1 MATLLD
7 PLAVRRI
14 SATPTPEPSI
24 RRAVVP
30 KIAKLV
36 DISLCIGCKACEVA
50 CKQWND
56 LGVDDTHNFGSIQ
69 SHPSLTPNTW
79 DLMVF
84 NEVEINGSL
93 QWLIRKDS
101 CLHCGEPGCLL
112 ACPAPGAIV
121 QYYNGIVDFDQDKCI
136 GCRQC
141 MTGCPFNIP
150 QYDEKSRKVYKC
162 TLCVDRIGSGGE
174 PACAKACPTSAIK
187 FGLKDDLLDVAHDSV
202 KRLKERGFA
211 HAAVYDP
218 PGVGG
223 THMMYVIPHGDHVA
237 DYGLPGSPS
246 PRLGG
251 LALLGPSKWSGA
263 GLLWTGLLGLV
274 VHFLR
279 FRSGRIDAISAKER
293 ELEAQEDER

>member
-1 MATLLD
+1 MAAAMD
-7 PLAVRRI
+7 PLAIRRI
-14 SATPTPEPSI
+14 SAMPTPEPSI
-24 RRAVVP
+24 RAKTVP

-36 DISLCIGCKACEVA
+36 DVSLCIGCKACEVA

-69 SHPSLTPNTW
+69 SHPELTPNTW

-84 NEVEINGSL
+84 NEVEVNGAL

-101 CLHCGEPGCLL
+101 CLHCEEPGCLF
-112 ACPAPGAIV
+112 ACPSPGAIV
-121 QYYNGIVDFDQDKCI
+121 QYANGIVDFDQEQCI

-150 QYDEKSRKVYKC
+150 KYDPESQKVYKC
-162 TLCVDRIGSGGE
+162 TLCVDRVGAGGE

-187 FGLKDDLLDVAHDSV
+187 FGAKDDLLGVARESIG
-202 KRLKERGFA
+202 RLKARGFA
-211 HAAVYDP
+211 HAALYDP

-223 THMMYVIPHGDHVA
+223 THMMYVLPHGDHVS
-237 DYGLPGSPS
+237 DYGLPVDPT
-246 PRLGG
+246 PRRAGLG
-251 LALLGPSKWSGA
+251 LLGPWTWGSA
-263 GLLWTGLLGLV
+263 GLLWTGFLGLV

-279 FRSGRIDAISAKER
+279 FRSGRLDEIRARER
-293 ELEAQEDER
+293 ELNEGGAER